1 MDQVFNYQFYSN
13 VKEVNE
19 SIQNENN
26 NYEEI
31 KHVNQSLVRY
41 KHNDTNNIQFINLI
55 LLIIY
60 YILVF
65 IFFNANTLTL
75 YNFPH
80 LIIMLFFITFPFII
94 YPIQKYLY
102 HIIDYLINLVQT
114 FFKIE
119 SNIT

>member
-41 KHNDTNNIQFINLI
+41 KHNDTNNIQIINVILI
-55 LLIIY
+55 IIY

-65 IFFNANTLTL
+65 ILFNANTLSL
-75 YNFPH
+75 YKYSH
-80 LIIMLFFITFPFII
+80 LIIMFFFITFPFII
-94 YPIQKYLY
+94 YPIQMYIY
-102 HIIDYLINLVQT
+102 HIINYIINLIQT
-114 FFKIE
+114 IFKID
-119 SNIT
+119 SNL